1 MDMFMNASDL
11 LLRILHNHG
20 VRQIYGIPGD
30 AINDILDSIRRQEAI
45 QFVQVR
51 HEEAGAFAASGQAK
65 LTGSLAACMGT
76 SGPGAIHL
84 LNGLYDAKMD
94 HAPVIAIT
102 GQVATGYIGSE
113 YQQEVDTKR
122 LFADVSVFNEEV
134 TSVDQLPDLFMAAC
148 LAAISQKGVAHI
160 SLPTNLSGQG
170 FKGFDENRL
179 TSFTHPGKVLPDPG
193 QCEKAAALLAAAE
206 RPLIF
211 AGIGCRDARPE
222 LLALAERIKAPIV
235 RTLRGKDVIDDE
247 HPLCLGGVGL
257 LGGSPGVH
265 ALNHCDVLL
274 IVGCD
279 FPYKEF
285 YPEHAKYIQID
296 NVASHLGRRHQID
309 IGLVGDAAATLVQ
322 LAGVLK
328 PVTERAFLD
337 ETRSEMDRWI
347 VRQERQ
353 RTSDHVPISPTRLI
367 REISD
372 RAPRDAIFL
381 SDTGTSTAWTARH
394 LSICDGRRYTL
405 SGALASMAFALPAA
419 IGAQFAYPDRTVIA
433 IAGDGGFGMLM
444 QDFVT
449 AVRYDLPIIVVI
461 LNNGKLAFITL
472 EQEASGLPDY
482 GTELANPDYAAVA
495 EACGGLGITVERP
508 DDIGAAI
515 DRALAAKKAT
525 VFNVMV
531 DPDAL
536 VMPPEIKLGQVV
548 NFSLAKMKELFETI

>member
-1 MDMFMNASDL
+1 MNASDL
-11 LLRILHNHG
+11 LLRILHSHG

-30 AINDILDSIRRQEAI
+30 AINDVLDSIRRQEAI

-65 LTGSLAACMGT
+65 LTGNLTACMGT

-113 YQQEVDTKR
+113 YHQEVDTKR

-148 LAAISQKGVAHI
+148 RAAISQNGVAHI
-160 SLPTNLSGQG
+160 SLPTNLSGQ
-170 FKGFDENRL
+170 KIKDFDEDRL
-179 TSFTHPGKVLPDPG
+179 ISFTNSGTMLPDLE
-193 QCEKAAALLAAAE
+193 QCERAVALLAAAE

-222 LLALAERIKAPIV
+222 LLAIAERIKAPIV

-279 FPYKEF
+279 FPYKAF

-309 IGLVGDAAATLVQ
+309 IGLVGDSAATLAQ
-322 LAGVLK
+322 LSGDLE
-328 PVTERAFLD
+328 PVTERVFFD
-337 ETRSEMDRWI
+337 ETRAEMDRWI
-347 VRQERQ
+347 ARQKRQ

-372 RAPRDAIFL
+372 RAPSDAIFL

-394 LSICDGRRYTL
+394 LSISNDRRYTL
-405 SGALASMAFALPAA
+405 SGGLASMAFALPAA
-419 IGAQFAYPDRTVIA
+419 LGAQFAYPDRTVIA

-449 AVRYDLPIIVVI
+449 AVRYDLPIIVIV

-495 EACGGLGITVERP
+495 EACGGLGITIERP
-508 DDIGAAI
+508 EDIAPAI

-525 VFNVMV
+525 VINVMIE
-531 DPDAL
+531 PDAL
-536 VMPPEIKLGQVV
+536 VMPPEFKLGQAV
-548 NFSLAKMKELFETI
+548 NFSLAKMKELFEAI

>member
-1 MDMFMNASDL
+1 MNTSDL
-11 LLRILHNHG
+11 LLRILHHHG

-30 AINDILDSIRRQEAI
+30 AINDVLDAIRRQDAV

-51 HEEAGAFAASGQAK
+51 HEETGAFAASGQAK
-65 LTGSLAACMGT
+65 LTGGLTACMGT

-113 YQQEVDTKR
+113 YHQEVDTKH
-122 LFADVSVFNEEV
+122 LFADVSVFNEQV

-148 LAAISQKGVAHI
+148 RAAISQKGVAHI
-160 SLPTNLSGQG
+160 SLPTNLSGQKI
-170 FKGFDENRL
+170 KGFDEDRL
-179 TSFTHPGKVLPDPG
+179 SSIARPGKVLPDPA
-193 QCEKAAALLAAAE
+193 QCEKAVSLLIDAK
-206 RPLIF
+206 RPVIF

-235 RTLRGKDVIDDE
+235 RTLRGKDVIDDD
-247 HPLCLGGVGL
+247 HPLCVGGVGL

-265 ALNHCDVLL
+265 ALNHCDTVL

-279 FPYKEF
+279 FPYEEF

-296 NVASHLGRRHQID
+296 NVLTRLGRRHPID
-309 IGLVGDAAATLVQ
+309 VGLVGDAADTLAELMQALPAVS
-322 LAGVLK
+322 
-328 PVTERAFLD
+328 ERTFFT
-337 ETRSEMDRWI
+337 ETRAEMDNWTA
-347 VRQERQ
+347 RQAKQ
-353 RTSDHVPISPTRLI
+353 RTSDKMPINPPRLI
-367 REISD
+367 HELSERTPAD
-372 RAPRDAIFL
+372 TIFL

-394 LSICDGRRYTL
+394 LSISEHRRYTL
-405 SGALASMAFALPAA
+405 SGALASMAFAMPAA

-449 AVRYDLPIIVVI
+449 AVRYDLPIIVVV
-461 LNNGKLAFITL
+461 LNNGKLGFITL
-472 EQEASGLPDY
+472 EQESSGLPDF

-508 DDIGAAI
+508 EDIGPAI
-515 DRALAAKKAT
+515 DRALAARTAT
-525 VFNVMV
+525 VINVIV

-536 VMPPEIKLGQVV
+536 ILPPEIKLGQAV
-548 NFSLAKMKELFETI
+548 NFSLAKVKELFAAM